1 MLLRQQK
8 PCYRCYKCI
17 RSKHDGAC
25 SFSLRRCRIRPA
37 RREPASIF
45 ADHVEPRGPFNN
57 RFGIAGHGLN
67 GQRVALP
74 DWSATWVG
82 VGATHNAGSLDGQ
95 PCEAVPARAVIVSG
109 QVESFLPVELV
120 FAWTQSEQ
128 VPVILGQV
136 NFFMEFDVCFF
147 GSQSAFEVKPKST

>member
-1 MLLRQQK
+1 MT
-8 PCYRCYKCI
+8 
-17 RSKHDGAC
+17 A
-25 SFSLRRCRIRPA
+25 PA
-37 RREPASIF
+37 RFPYAAAESGRPDASRLAYLPITLSHE
-45 ADHVEPRGPFNN
+45 AHSITVS
-57 RFGIAGHGLN
+57 GLLDTGSTVN
-67 GQRVALP
+67 ALP
-74 DWSATWVG
+74 YPIGLQLGLVWEQHTTPVHLTGNLAR
-82 VGATHNAGSLDGQ
+82 L
-95 PCEAVPARAVIVSG
+95 PARAVIVSG